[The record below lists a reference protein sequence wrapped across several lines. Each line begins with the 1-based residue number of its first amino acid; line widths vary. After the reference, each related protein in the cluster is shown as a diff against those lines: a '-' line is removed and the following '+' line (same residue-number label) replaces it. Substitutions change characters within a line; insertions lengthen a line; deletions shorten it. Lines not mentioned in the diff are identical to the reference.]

1 MAKLS
6 SLLKI
11 EGTLDGMTFY
21 KGKDGYLVRTK
32 GGISKSRIQNDP
44 AFIRTREN
52 GTEFGHVAKSGKT
65 LRQALTPLL
74 ADVKD
79 GRLVSRLTKTLSL
92 VKNADTTSTRGNR
105 NVGIGIATPEGQ
117 NAIKA
122 FDFNQNAQLDSI
134 LLTDLTLDTATG
146 GVLISNLNPLQQ
158 INAPSG
164 ATHVSFTAAVLN
176 LDFQT
181 GEKELVMSTEINN
194 PLKSTVVDINPIPAS
209 VPTGTGQTYFLLK
222 LAFYQEINSMQ
233 YALNN
238 GAYNVMQILEIQ

>member
-44 AFIRTREN
+44 AFARTREN
-52 GTEFGHVAKSGKT
+52 GTEFGHVAKSGKA

-79 GRLVSRLTKTLSL
+79 GRLVSRLTKTLSV

-105 NVGIGIATPEGQ
+105 QVGIGMSTIEGQ
-117 NAIKA
+117 NALKS

-134 LLTDLTLDTATG
+134 LLSEVALDTSTG
-146 GVLISNLNPLQQ
+146 GILISNLNPLQQ

-176 LDFQT
+176 LNFQT
-181 GEKELVMSTEINN
+181 GEKELIMSTEINN
-194 PLKSTVVDINPIPAS
+194 PLNSTIVDINPIPAS

-222 LAFYQEINSMQ
+222 LAFYQEINSVQ

>member
-6 SLLKI
+6 SLFKI

-79 GRLVSRLTKTLSL
+79 GRLVSRLTKTLNL
-92 VKNADTTSTRGNR
+92 VKNADNVSIQSTSKNGGT
-105 NVGIGIATPEGQ
+105 
-117 NAIKA
+117 
-122 FDFNQNAQLDSI
+122 QLF
-134 LLTDLTLDTATG
+134 
-146 GVLISNLNPLQQ
+146 ISKWVYR
-158 INAPSG
+158 SG
-164 ATHVSFTAAVLN
+164 L
-176 LDFQT
+176 
-181 GEKELVMSTEINN
+181 
-194 PLKSTVVDINPIPAS
+194 
-209 VPTGTGQTYFLLK
+209 
-222 LAFYQEINSMQ
+222 
-233 YALNN
+233 
-238 GAYNVMQILEIQ
+238 

>member
-117 NAIKA
+117 NTIKA
-122 FDFNQNAQLDSI
+122 FDINQNAQLDSI
-134 LLTDLTLDTATG
+134 LLTDFTLDTATG

-181 GEKELVMSTEINN
+181 REKELVMSTEINN
-194 PLKSTVVDINPIPAS
+194 PLNSTIVDINPIPAS

>member
-32 GGISKSRIQNDP
+32 GGVSKSRIQNDP

-79 GRLVSRLTKTLSL
+79 GRLVSRLTKTLNL

-105 NVGIGIATPEGQ
+105 QVGIGIATTEGQ

-134 LLTDLTLDTATG
+134 LLTDVVLDTATG

-158 INAPSG
+158 INPPSG

-176 LDFQT
+176 LNFQT
-181 GEKELVMSTEINN
+181 GEKELVMSTEVNN
-194 PLKSTVVDINPIPAS
+194 PLNSTVVDINPIPAS

-222 LAFYQEINSMQ
+222 LAFYQEINGTQ